1 MATVRMSEAE
11 VARDL
16 HGLIDRVQQGLEVSI
31 ERNCEVVAVLR
42 SSKRYGRPID
52 EAIASAEA
60 SGSQVTLDGGFAED
74 LQAIISER
82 RPWNPPSWD

>member
-16 HGLIDRVQQGLEVSI
+16 HELIDRVQQGLEVSI
-31 ERNCEVVAVLR
+31 ERDREVVAVLR

-60 SGSQVTLDGGFAED
+60 SGSQITLDASFTDD
-74 LQAIISER
+74 LQAIINER
-82 RPWNPPSWD
+82 QPWNPPSWD